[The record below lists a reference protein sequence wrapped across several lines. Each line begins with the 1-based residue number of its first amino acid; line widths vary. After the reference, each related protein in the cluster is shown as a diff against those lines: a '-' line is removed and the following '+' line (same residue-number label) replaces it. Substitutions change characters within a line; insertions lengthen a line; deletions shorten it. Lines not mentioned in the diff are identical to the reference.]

1 MPIHNQQ
8 KGHVMSTEPKQL
20 KEEIIGKKFEITS
33 ETHSDDS
40 EAKAIIIKRSSITNG
55 FAFTAITNRDIV
67 NTIKS
72 TIQFI
77 TAGKDDICS
86 KVTFDEITKAT
97 EKLLAGLKRRIDN
110 SPVYFNVDTKMYSEG
125 ENTVEGL
132 PIFSFDVFRDITES
146 AIASVMPA
154 VLAYAI
160 DESADTDAPVKAL
173 YGTTVIT
180 LTADDIATL
189 FPVFSMKH
197 EKEFYETDKDKS
209 FMFPFRKDLIASF
222 VLNAL
227 NAVKNSGSPA
237 TIPALQSKTYYDV
250 FCQYINKGVDIT
262 DAKKYYQDANAEDA
276 VYKTVFDELTIKKFT
291 KHYESI
297 CRFSTDL
304 IAISEQ
310 LCRNVIKE
318 DEDGRNPYDIYRR
331 DESDDVGSAPRYI
344 DDCNTYD
351 DNNSLAVFD
360 DNNPLAVF
368 EAKGSEYLEMFS
380 TVYCGNEIQVCIDDY
395 VRFFDKLIQLIYT
408 DYNHTFVS
416 TLVFLT
422 LGRCH
427 REMVERISQA
437 IPDEFNVPKLKEL
450 VQKYLNNQKEHGI
463 DNLMEGWYNAIPSK
477 YKTDALSNF
486 IKGEGLFAGTDK
498 YLKKL
503 SEWLIAGDTD
513 SRTDFVYDVK
523 TQYIIGETSGVT
535 GQDVVNMLNNTK
547 RAIDGSLYLT
557 YREPESEYCSLSG
570 VDVMSGFGYS
580 DDELDTMNKTNPAT
594 RAYYINKTIE
604 QKKETVDNFVL
615 RPDAYFVV
623 VELMHAIHDVISL
636 KIATPVRDDRT
647 PYRELVHYALKGLF
661 YLINRF
667 KKDFP
672 TPDKTWEKTLL
683 KLEKGIKV
691 STK

>member
-1 MPIHNQQ
+1 MPIHNRQ
-8 KGHVMSTEPKQL
+8 KEHTMSTEPKQL
-20 KEEIIGKKFEITS
+20 KEEIVKKEFDIETDFRSS
-33 ETHSDDS
+33 ED
-40 EAKAIIIKRSSITNG
+40 EPKAIIIKRSSITDG

-160 DESADTDAPVKAL
+160 DESVDTDAPVKAL

-197 EKEFYETDKDKS
+197 EKEFYETDKDRS

-291 KHYESI
+291 NHYESI
-297 CRFSTDL
+297 CRFSSDL

-331 DESDDVGSAPRYI
+331 DESDDVGSVPRYI
-344 DDCNTYD
+344 DDCNAYD
-351 DNNSLAVFD
+351 DNNS
-360 DNNPLAVF
+360 LAVF

-380 TVYCGNEIQVCIDDY
+380 TVYCENNIQVCIDEY
-395 VRFFDKLIQLIYT
+395 SKFFDKLIQLIYT

-427 REMVERISQA
+427 REMIERINQA
-437 IPDEFNVPKLKEL
+437 IPDKFNVPKLKEH

-477 YKTDALSNF
+477 YKTDALSSF
-486 IKGEGLFAGTDK
+486 IKGEGVFAETDK

-503 SEWLIAGDTD
+503 SEWLLTGNAD
-513 SRTDFVYDVK
+513 SRTDFVLDVK
-523 TQYIIGETSGVT
+523 TQYIIGEASGVT
-535 GQDVVNMLNNTK
+535 GQDVVNMLINTK

-557 YREPESEYCSLSG
+557 YRGPESEYCSLSG
-570 VDVMSGFGYS
+570 VDVMTGFGYS
-580 DDELDTMNKTNPAT
+580 DSKLNTMNETNPAT
-594 RAYYINKTIE
+594 RAYYISNTIDR
-604 QKKETVDNFVL
+604 KKEAVDNFVL

-623 VELMHAIHDVISL
+623 VELMHAIYDVVLL
-636 KIATPVRDDRT
+636 KRETLSDGGRTPHRDDI
-647 PYRELVHYALKGLF
+647 HYALKGLF

-672 TPDKTWEKTLL
+672 TPDETWEKTLL
-683 KLEKGIKV
+683 ELEKGIKV
-691 STK
+691 SSK